1 MKIFLSNLPR
11 YELQLRGG
19 AFCMLRENIIMYI
32 MWLKNATEQINEL
45 LSRSEHTWTCVS
57 GSGRL
62 TSYY

>member
-45 LSRSEHTWTCVS
+45 LKS
-57 GSGRL
+57 L
-62 TSYY
+62 